1 MKSFLYNGITFE
13 HKLSNNQNIFFPKH
27 LHSEWEIY
35 FFQNGTARY
44 IIGNQML
51 ELQNND
57 LLIIPPQVFH
67 RAIIDYNS
75 LYERTIINFPAD
87 KIDGNIIAKLQE
99 LPTKIN
105 IDDNL
110 LVKSIVHS
118 IESFIDDSE
127 KQDVFNTIIK
137 SIELISLHLFKHCKQ
152 KPVTPT
158 QQNLFSSLFSN
169 ILSYID
175 EHLCDKLTLKTLAKT
190 FYTSAS
196 WISHHFKQ
204 TLGVSCVKYINSKR
218 ILQAQRLIQQGQSPT
233 AVYLKYCYADYSSF
247 YRQYKQILGVS
258 PAEDKP

>member
-13 HKLSNNQNIFFPKH
+13 HKLSKNQNIFFPKH
-27 LHSEWEIY
+27 LHNEWEIY
-35 FFQNGTARY
+35 LFQNGTARY
-44 IIGNQML
+44 IVGNQML
-51 ELQNND
+51 KLQNND
-57 LLIIPPQVFH
+57 LLIVPPQAFH
-67 RAIIDYNS
+67 RVIIDSDNP
-75 LYERTIINFPAD
+75 YERTIINFPAD
-87 KIDGNIIAKLQE
+87 KIDSDIISKLQE

-110 LVKSIVHS
+110 LVKSIIHS
-118 IESFIDDSE
+118 IEPIIDDRE
-127 KQDVFNTIIK
+127 KQVVSTTIIK
-137 SIELISLHLFKHCKQ
+137 SVELISLHLFNQNQQ
-152 KPVTPT
+152 KLEIST

-169 ILSYID
+169 MLSYID
-175 EHLCDKLTLKTLAKT
+175 EHLCEKLTLKTLAKT

-218 ILQAQRLIQQGQSPT
+218 ILRAQKLIQQGQSPT
-233 AVYLKYCYADYSSF
+233 EVYLKYCYADYSSF